1 MSGPHTNPRSNRQR
15 QIRAVRDG
23 RGQGRGTEYT
33 AFIQIRRNDFASQ
46 GRSHYW
52 PSLIM
57 ERNHDLLSDL
67 ERAALLR
74 VQLLSPLDV
83 REQFPLVHEG
93 VEEEFESVYPDAR
106 GTLEIAKDL
115 GIRHPR
121 VSASDPLI
129 MTTDLLVDMRADRR
143 LCVYV
148 KYTKDLYNSRKKELR
163 AIETAYW
170 RDRGTRL
177 GVFTEQDVNETEI
190 GNLLMFSSTNLVGQD
205 MVHSSFLQRVVSKAT
220 CRPMKDALKEIA
232 AEDGLAYGT
241 AVDRVK
247 WACGT
252 GNLRIDLTRRRLLW
266 GDVWPVLRVAEAGLE
281 VNTEQTETELGLEVY
296 G

>member
-1 MSGPHTNPRSNRQR
+1 VNPRSNLQR

-83 REQFPLVHEG
+83 REQYPLRLEG
-93 VEEEFESVYPDAR
+93 VEEEFESEHPDAR
-106 GTLEIAKDL
+106 GTMEIAEAL

-121 VSASDPLI
+121 VSASDALI
-129 MTTDLLVDMRADRR
+129 MTTDLLVDASAEKRFA
-143 LCVYV
+143 VYV
-148 KYTKDLYNSRKKELR
+148 KYTKDLVNSRKKELR
-163 AIETAYW
+163 AIEAAYW
-170 RDRGTRL
+170 YDRGTRM
-177 GVFTEQDVNETEI
+177 GVFTERDANKVEI
-190 GNLLMFSSTNLVGQD
+190 GNLLMFASTNLVGQD
-205 MVHSSFLQRVVSKAT
+205 LVPSAFLHRVVAKANH
-220 CRPMKDALKEIA
+220 RPMKEALSEIA

-241 AVDRVK
+241 VVDKVK

-252 GNLRIDLTRRRLLW
+252 GNLCMDLTRKRLLW
-266 GDVWPVLRVAEAGLE
+266 GDVWPTLHVTGAGLA
-281 VNTEQTETELGLEVY
+281 VDADHTETEIDLEVY